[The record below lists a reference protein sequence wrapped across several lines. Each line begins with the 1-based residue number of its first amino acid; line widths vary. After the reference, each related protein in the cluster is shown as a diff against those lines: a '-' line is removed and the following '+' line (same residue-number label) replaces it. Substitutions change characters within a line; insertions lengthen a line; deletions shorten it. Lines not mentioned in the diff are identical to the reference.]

1 MEMKIKKYEP
11 KINLGAIN
19 IDLDEIPDTIEIKI
33 HLPEKK
39 VPELICDIKK
49 PKNMIALF

>member
-1 MEMKIKKYEP
+1 MKIKKYEP

-39 VPELICDIKK
+39 VPELTKK
-49 PKNMIALF
+49 PKNKKNSNALF